1 MVAKV
6 LYHVNGTM
14 PTKRIE
20 NSKPGAIKLIDR
32 VLDRMDLDKLT
43 ASLADKLGE
52 KLLESLNVDGLVM
65 TLFEN
70 HGAELQQG
78 LVAAIAERL

>member
-1 MVAKV
+1 
-6 LYHVNGTM
+6 M
-14 PTKRIE
+14 P
-20 NSKPGAIKLIDR
+20 SKKPSDPNPKPIKLIDR

-52 KLLESLNVDGLVM
+52 KLLESLNVDALVT

>member
-1 MVAKV
+1 
-6 LYHVNGTM
+6 M
-14 PTKRIE
+14 P
-20 NSKPGAIKLIDR
+20 SKKPSDPSPKPIKLIDR

-52 KLLESLNVDGLVM
+52 KLLESLNVDGLVT

-78 LVAAIAERL
+78 LVAAIVERL